1 MTRRK
6 SIKGQL
12 SGLVDGMEAA
22 SRSAHGSTN
31 APVSSIRTGAAHQPR
46 RRAEDAN
53 LQDLVTSIREQ
64 GILQPLLIRPIP
76 GGYELVAGERRL
88 RAAQLAGLTEVPVH
102 IRDLTDAQAL
112 EAALVEN
119 LQREGMEIIDEV
131 DATLALVANRLGIH
145 RDAARHRLMA
155 MLSSKVEADSPELDE
170 LFALLGKGTWQSFA
184 KNKLRI
190 LNWPENVLSAMRNQ
204 GLAYTIAGI
213 IAAAP
218 TEYQAELLQFALGK
232 TSKAQVRA
240 RAKEL
245 NPPKSRRIDRQATIV
260 MARKLASERWL
271 ASLNDQDERELEDW
285 LGKMPDRIRQA
296 LKPT

>member
-1 MTRRK
+1 VTRRK
-6 SIKGQL
+6 SIKGEL
-12 SGLVDGMEAA
+12 TGLVENMEAA
-22 SRSAHGSTN
+22 GKESSTSAS
-31 APVSSIRTGAAHQPR
+31 VSVTSIRTGAAHQPR

-64 GILQPLLIRPIP
+64 GVLQPLLIRPVK

-102 IRDLTDAQAL
+102 VRELTDAQAL

-131 DATLALVANRLGIH
+131 DATLTLVAHRLSIAK
-145 RDAARHRLMA
+145 DAARHRLMA
-155 MLSSKVEADSPELDE
+155 MLSARTETESPELDD
-170 LFALLGKGTWQSFA
+170 LFALLGRGTWQSFA

-190 LNWPENVLSAMRNQ
+190 LNWPEEVLAAMRDQ

-218 TEYQAELLQFALGK
+218 TEHQKELLKFALGK
-232 TSKAQVRA
+232 ASKAQVRA
-240 RAKEL
+240 EAKKL
-245 NPPKSRRIDRQATIV
+245 NPPKSRRIDRQATIL

-271 ASLNDQDERELEDW
+271 ASLNDQDEKELEAW
-285 LGKMPDRIRQA
+285 LKKMPERIRQA
-296 LKPT
+296 VQPR